1 MSAASFNETVGLG
14 VITGMRSMA
23 GPAALALR
31 HKGLLSRL
39 VPLLAIGEMV
49 ADKTPGIGDRIDPIP
64 LAGRALM
71 GVLVGGVIARERGGN
86 MVLHGLVGA
95 STAVIAAHLAY
106 RARKALPLPG
116 LAGGLLEDSVVTA
129 IAAFYAR
136 R

>member
-1 MSAASFNETVGLG
+1 MTAASFNETVGLG

-31 HKGLLSRL
+31 HQGLFRRL
-39 VPLLAIGEMV
+39 VPLLALGEMV

-71 GVLVGGVIARERGGN
+71 GALVGGVIARERGGN
-86 MVLHGLVGA
+86 MVLHALVGA
-95 STAVIAAHLAY
+95 SAAVVAAHLAY

-116 LAGGLLEDSVVTA
+116 LAGGLLEDSIVTG
-129 IAAFYAR
+129 IASFYAR